1 MHKISALFFALLIAL
16 SLGACAAI
24 ASALPVINSALT
36 DTTIVLKG
44 IETAFDA
51 YQVVHPVAPID
62 RARYAMLLASAY
74 HDLQFGERAVAD
86 LGQVNQGQYDQAFGD
101 FEQSFLALTDF
112 LKEKGITPA
121 SSGLVGVGE
130 AGSDTFP
137 TPRVIGLRVHS
148 S

>member
-1 MHKISALFFALLIAL
+1 MNKFLALLFALLVL
-16 SLGACAAI
+16 PCCAAI

-36 DTTIVLKG
+36 DTTIVLRG

-51 YQVVHPVAPID
+51 YQATHPVTPVD
-62 RARYAMLLASAY
+62 RAKYDMLLASAY
-74 HDLQFGERAVAD
+74 HDLQLGERAVAD

-101 FEQSFLALTDF
+101 FKQSFTALTDF

-130 AGSDTFP
+130 TGSDTFP
-137 TPRVIGLRVHS
+137 TPRIIGLRVHS